1 MEVASAGLRVA
12 LSSPPLP
19 HALLSNFAA
28 RARSVRPCFWQWYPG
43 SLIRH
48 CPLLVRRKKIKR
60 WTRCPW
66 EERKSGGEARDKEI
80 GTGLCH
86 VCNYSPSAD
95 TDRAGAGVTGFDR
108 HTCHARREAA
118 EGASCPPSIQAEPRP
133 WPQGRYLSV
142 SLDESSS
149 DGPLHLSN
157 K

>member
-1 MEVASAGLRVA
+1 MEVASAGLREA
-12 LSSPPLP
+12 PSSPPLP

-28 RARSVRPCFWQWYPG
+28 RARSVRPCFSRNNFFLKKG
-43 SLIRH
+43 
-48 CPLLVRRKKIKR
+48 RKKFDTVSRGQKKR
-60 WTRCPW
+60 
-66 EERKSGGEARDKEI
+66 GEVIDKEI

-133 WPQGRYLSV
+133 WPQGRYFSV
-142 SLDESSS
+142 SLDGIDELSS